1 MPELYS
7 YVVARDFG
15 FAPNPFHGFCTLAT
29 CKPEIRRTAQ
39 VGDWIVGTGSKK
51 YERDARV
58 VFAMRVTEEMT
69 FNEYWR
75 DPRFRE
81 KRPDLH
87 ASIRNAFG
95 DNVYHRNDATGKWIQ
110 ANSHHSLEDGTPNC
124 RNIDHDTRVDRVLV
138 SDDFIYWGG
147 RGPDIP
153 TSFRREICQGG
164 PGHKCNF
171 SEGLVAACVAWLRS
185 LDEAGCRSD
194 PLEWDR
200 KFMGLPWNRQRR
212 IPPFQPHPA
221 RAVREAV
228 RGLEEFA
235 RSHSLDGTSVRR
247 LIDEGRRY

>member
-1 MPELYS
+1 MPKLYS

-29 CKPEIRRTAQ
+29 CKPEIRRTAH

-51 YERDARV
+51 HKRDAHV

-87 ASIRNAFG
+87 ASIRKAFG
-95 DNVYHRNDATGKWIQ
+95 DNIYHRNGVTDKWHQ
-110 ANSHHSLEDGTPNC
+110 ADSHHSCGDGTPNC
-124 RNIDHDTRVDRVLV
+124 SNVIHDTRVNRVLV
-138 SDDFIYWGG
+138 SNDFYYWGG
-147 RGPDIP
+147 QGPEIPASYRRDI
-153 TSFRREICQGG
+153 CKGG

-171 SEGLVAACVAWLRS
+171 SAEIVAKCIAWLRS
-185 LDEAGCRSD
+185 FEKGYRGD
-194 PLEWDR
+194 PLDWD
-200 KFMGLPWNRQRR
+200 KKIMGLPWDKRRR
-212 IPPFQPHPA
+212 IPPFQPHPV

-228 RGLEEFA
+228 RGLDEFA
-235 RSHSLDGTSVRR
+235 RSHSLGGMSVRR
-247 LIDEGRRY
+247 MIDEGRRY